1 MQNIAIDGDYFT
13 NAENASA
20 RRCKVKKNNKNID
33 KNKGIAAENAGTPEE
48 SNVHDIGETELTSA
62 SARIL
67 AATEGDTSHE
77 PEAAIAKGSAVA
89 NFWYHYKWPTI
100 IISFFVIVIII
111 AVAQMAGKEKEDV
124 SIMYAGPQYIS
135 SEAYDSLRD
144 AMKNIMSDYN
154 GDGEKGIMFS
164 SLTCM
169 TDTQIEWKYQ
179 QAKES
184 GIADFYIDKSANLSE
199 LKRFEVNLMVGE
211 HVIMFMDPALYKQAS
226 EVCEFVPLAEIF
238 DDVPDCAMDEYAVR
252 IAATE
257 FYDFF
262 DGVQIIPDDTLIV
275 VRRVSSMTAYRKAKD
290 ADALQQY
297 HNDMIRDL
305 VEFSLDD

>member
-1 MQNIAIDGDYFT
+1 MKRN
-13 NAENASA
+13 
-20 RRCKVKKNNKNID
+20 KKNIGSNRDITA
-33 KNKGIAAENAGTPEE
+33 GNAGTANEPATQ
-48 SNVHDIGETELTSA
+48 DIGETELTSA

-67 AATEGDTSHE
+67 AATEGDISGDTE
-77 PEAAIAKGSAVA
+77 VAAAKGSAVA
-89 NFWYHYKWPTI
+89 NFWYHYKWPVI
-100 IISFFVIVIII
+100 LISFFAIVIII

-135 SEAYDSLRD
+135 SESYDGLRS
-144 AMKNIMSDYN
+144 AMKNVMSDYN

-169 TDTQIEWKYQ
+169 TETQVDWRYQ
-179 QAKES
+179 QAKEN
-184 GIADFYIDKSANLSE
+184 GITDFYIDRSANAEE
-199 LKRFEVNLMVGE
+199 LKRLEVNYMVGE
-211 HVIMFMDPALYKQAS
+211 HVIMFMDPALYKEAS

-238 DDVPDCAMDEYAVR
+238 DTVPECAMDEYSIP
-252 IAATE
+252 IAAME

-262 DGVQIIPDDTLIV
+262 DGAQVIPDDTLIV

-297 HNDMIRDL
+297 HNDMVRDL
-305 VEFSLDD
+305 VEFSIGN